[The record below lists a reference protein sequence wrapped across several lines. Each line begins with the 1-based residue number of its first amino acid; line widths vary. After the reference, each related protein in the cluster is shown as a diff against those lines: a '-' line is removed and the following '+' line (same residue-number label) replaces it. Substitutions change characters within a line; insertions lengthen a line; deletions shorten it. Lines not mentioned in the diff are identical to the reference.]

1 MNSRNPLVFLALVVL
16 AILPLRPAQAQ
27 DLNSVLQKLDVAAKN
42 FHTAT
47 ATVEFDSIVTD
58 PVPDKDVLTG
68 TAYYERN
75 SHFEMAVHFTAH
87 IANEK
92 SHPTAKGYILSNG
105 VVRYSDTGKE
115 KDAQPVNGASK
126 YESYFILG
134 FGASGKDLA
143 EKWTIKYDGKDTI
156 DGVATDKLELV
167 AKDPDVRKN
176 IPLVTV
182 WLDASRAVSLK
193 QLFDQGDGQSRVC
206 IYSDIKVNQPQ
217 GLPKTAFSF
226 DK

>member
-1 MNSRNPLVFLALVVL
+1 MLSRNPLTFFAVVVF
-16 AILPLRPAQAQ
+16 AILPLRPAAQAQ
-27 DLNSVLQKLDVAAKN
+27 DLTSVLKALDAAAKN
-42 FHTAT
+42 FHTAS

-58 PVPDKDVLTG
+58 PVPDTDVLAG

-87 IANEK
+87 IVNK
-92 SHPTAKGYILSNG
+92 QSHPTEKGYILSGG

-143 EKWTIKYDGKDTI
+143 EKWTIKYDGKVTI
-156 DGVATDKLELV
+156 DGIETDELELV

-176 IPLVTV
+176 LPKVTV
-182 WLDASRAVSLK
+182 WLDTSRAVSLK
-193 QLFDQGDGQSRVC
+193 QVFDQGDGQSRVC
-206 IYSDIKVNQPQ
+206 IYSNIKVNQS
-217 GLPKTAFSF
+217 LPKNAFNF

>member
-1 MNSRNPLVFLALVVL
+1 MHSRNPLVFIALVAL

-27 DLNSVLQKLDVAAKN
+27 DLNGVLQRLDVAAKD
-42 FHTAT
+42 FRTAT

-87 IANEK
+87 ISNAK
-92 SHPTAKGYILSNG
+92 SHPTEKGYILSGG

-143 EKWTIKYDGKDTI
+143 EKWAIKYLGKETI
-156 DGVATDKLELV
+156 DGIATDELELV

-176 IPLVTV
+176 LPMVTI
-182 WLDASRAVSLK
+182 WLDTSRAVSLK
-193 QLFDQGDGQSRVC
+193 QVFDQGDGQSRVC
-206 IYSDIKVNQPQ
+206 IYTNIKVNQP
-217 GLPKTAFSF
+217 LPKTAFSF

>member
-1 MNSRNPLVFLALVVL
+1 MHSRNLLVFLAFVAL
-16 AILPLRPAQAQ
+16 AVPSLRPAHAE
-27 DLNSVLQKLDVAAKN
+27 DLANVLANLDAAAKD
-42 FHTAT
+42 FHTVA
-47 ATVEFDSIVTD
+47 ATVEVDSILTD

-87 IANEK
+87 IASGR
-92 SHPTAKGYILSNG
+92 SHPTEKGYILSGG

-126 YESYFILG
+126 YESYFELG

-143 EKWTIKYDGKDTI
+143 EKWTIKYLGKETI
-156 DGVATDKLELV
+156 DGIVTDKLELV
-167 AKDPDVRKN
+167 AKDPDVRK
-176 IPLVTV
+176 ILPKVTI
-182 WLDASRAVSLK
+182 WLDTSRAVSLK
-193 QLFDQGDGQSRVC
+193 QVFDQGDGQSRVC
-206 IYSDIKVNQPQ
+206 IYSNIKVNQP
-217 GLPKTAFSF
+217 LPKTAFSF